1 MENCK
6 PCVTCRAAPDFHTC
20 KRYWWAK
27 KTFIIFAKIISGW
40 VRDSPFYTEWLDSEL
55 ANQSEL
61 QVMIQSYVYHNIRA
75 CCEITVFAQWSSSS
89 ETLIWGFVYRKR
101 EGKGIANYILLDAN
115 LEWDS
120 KKITFLHF
128 WSKMKCMAA
137 VLQHTSSLGAFCNC
151 QCGVKTVMG
160 FVMFLP
166 SCDAENIASV
176 FLCCFNLSPVWRS

>member
-1 MENCK
+1 MLCGKLQALCNLQSSSWFPHLQEILMGQE
-6 PCVTCRAAPDFHTC
+6 DFHNFC
-20 KRYWWAK
+20 KNNFWLSKRFTFLHRMAGFRTGKPVWA
-27 KTFIIFAKIISGW
+27 AGY
-40 VRDSPFYTEWLDSEL
+40 DTELCVSQYQGLLWNYSVCSVKQQLW
-55 ANQSEL
+55 N
-61 QVMIQSYVYHNIRA
+61 M
-75 CCEITVFAQWSSSS
+75 
-89 ETLIWGFVYRKR
+89 IWGFVYRKR

-128 WSKMKCMAA
+128 WSKVKCMAA

-166 SCDAENIASV
+166 SCDAENTASV
-176 FLCCFNLSPVWRS
+176 FLCCFNLSPV